1 METGHDILLFWVW
14 RMVIL
19 TLALVDKFP
28 FRHVLL
34 HGIVTDNYGRKMS
47 KSRGNVIDPLHIING
62 VSYHVREHLSIFSTS
77 ASDTYNFYQFF
88 LL

>member
-14 RMVIL
+14 KMTIM
-19 TLALVDKFP
+19 TLALVNRFP

-47 KSRGNVIDPLHIING
+47 KSRGNVIDPLHVINGISYKVLLLFGNGMKSIINF
-62 VSYHVREHLSIFSTS
+62 FSVIGK
-77 ASDTYNFYQFF
+77 
-88 LL
+88 